1 MIAGALGVK
10 PPKKTE
16 ESKAYERAVRE
27 KERKRKE
34 VAKEEA
40 RKAER
45 EKEEARRAIW
55 EG

>member
-1 MIAGALGVK
+1 MK
-10 PPKKTE
+10 PPKKSE
-16 ESKAYERAVRE
+16 ENRAYEQAVRE
-27 KERKRKE
+27 KERKRRD

-40 RKAER
+40 QKAER

>member
-16 ESKAYERAVRE
+16 ENKAYERAVRE
-27 KERKRKE
+27 KERKRRE
-34 VAKEEA
+34 VAKKEA
-40 RKAER
+40 ESVER

>member
-10 PPKKTE
+10 PPKKSE
-16 ESKAYERAVRE
+16 ENKAYERAVRE
-27 KERKRKE
+27 KERKRRDM
-34 VAKEEA
+34 AKEEA